1 MKFRLVLMTAGIAF
15 GAAACN
21 DPNENTGLLTVV
33 ADTLTVYALTGTA
46 PSFPSG
52 YASARG
58 AVTRVD
64 GGFNFDIA
72 FDIANEN
79 QVVVYPQRLIGI
91 AGPPFGPKPVGIQR
105 LTVPFNDLGRAPASG
120 YAFDSSFVVAPG
132 EGLVLQVQEPA
143 ECSIYF
149 SVLRYTK
156 LVVDSID
163 ASRRAIFFHSVHNPN
178 CGFRSLVPGE
188 VPRN

>member
-1 MKFRLVLMTAGIAF
+1 MKFRLAF
-15 GAAACN
+15 LAAAVGASGAAACN
-21 DPNENTGLLTVV
+21 DPNENINLLTVV

-52 YASARG
+52 YYSATG

-64 GGFNFDIA
+64 GTFNFDIA
-72 FDIANEN
+72 FDINAQNE
-79 QVVVYPQRLIGI
+79 VVVYPQRLIGVS
-91 AGPPFGPKPVGIQR
+91 AVGAKPVGIQR
-105 LTVPFNDLGRAPASG
+105 LTVPFEDLGRAPSSG
-120 YAFDSSFVVAPG
+120 YAFDSSFVVTPG
-132 EGLVLQVQEPA
+132 EGLILQVQASA

-163 ASRRAIFFHSVHNPN
+163 ASRRAVFFHTVHNPN
-178 CGFRSLVPGE
+178 CGYRSLIPGE

>member
-1 MKFRLVLMTAGIAF
+1 MKFRLISMTAGIAF

-21 DPNENTGLLTVV
+21 DPNENTTLSPVL

-52 YASARG
+52 YYSASG

-64 GGFNFDIA
+64 GNFNFDIA
-72 FDIANEN
+72 FDINQEN
-79 QVVVYPQRLIGI
+79 KVVIYPQRLVGI
-91 AGPPFGPKPVGIQR
+91 SLDGAKPVGIQR
-105 LTVPFNDLGRAPASG
+105 LAVPFDELGRAPGSG
-120 YAFDSSFVVAPG
+120 YVFDSSFVVSPG
-132 EGLVLQVQEPA
+132 EGLVMQVQA
-143 ECSIYF
+143 LRECGFFF
-149 SVLRYTK
+149 SQLRYTK

-163 ASRRAIFFHSVHNPN
+163 VPRRSIFFHTVHNPN
-178 CGFRSLVPGE
+178 CGYRSLVPGV

>member
-1 MKFRLVLMTAGIAF
+1 MKYKLVLMTAGIAF

-21 DPNENTGLLTVV
+21 DPNENTNLLATV
-33 ADTLTVYALTGTA
+33 ADTLTVYAMTGTP

-52 YASARG
+52 YYSATG

-64 GGFNFDIA
+64 GSFNFDIA
-72 FDIANEN
+72 FDINPQNE
-79 QVVVYPQRLIGI
+79 VVVYPQRLVGVSPIG
-91 AGPPFGPKPVGIQR
+91 AKPVGIQR
-105 LTVPFNDLGRAPASG
+105 VTVPFDELGRAPASG
-120 YAFDSSFVVAPG
+120 YAFDSSFVVTPG
-132 EGLVLQVQEPA
+132 QGLVLQVQASA

-163 ASRRAIFFHSVHNPN
+163 LARRAVFFHTVHNRN
-178 CGFRSLVPGE
+178 CGYRSLIPGE
-188 VPRN
+188 IPRN